1 MKIFISFGIISY
13 YIYSNQIPNVNEIPD
28 LSKLDSKYTNFVN
41 ELLNEDPEKRPTSQQ
56 IVSSFLT
63 EREKTWLEDVD
74 EDEVDRYL
82 HKFGLSI
89 KPRNQKIDIDFINS
103 ITTDKYPNNAKQ
115 PKKTIEEIINNES
128 ISKGIKESIKLAEN
142 YLTSSNN
149 KNIKQIK
156 KLLFNVGYQLCMGDK
171 EVSLNIQEDYFYAI
185 KYLKAAALLGDK
197 TSFYLLSTIFSNE
210 ENQESQRIAFKLAD
224 ISADLGCTHA
234 FNTLAVYN
242 KNGIGI
248 VSNIIMAA
256 IYFKIAN
263 IMLKISQKEIS
274 LIEFDNQLKIAKN
287 IIQKIDGKSNKVY
300 REIRYTL
307 EAVENP
313 SVALFVSE
321 KYFEKAARNG
331 NKEAE
336 EIIKR
341 IDLNAKVSQDH
352 PYFYDEIWQTP
363 SKSVCEETFDFDDQN
378 W

>member
-1 MKIFISFGIISY
+1 M
-13 YIYSNQIPNVNEIPD
+13 NEIPD

-56 IVSSFLT
+56 MVSSFLT

-156 KLLFNVGYQLCMGDK
+156 KLLFNVGYQFCMGDK

-185 KYLKAAALLGDK
+185 KYLKTQHYSVTKLHFICYQQSFQMKKIKNHKELHSNRQTFLLIWAALMHS
-197 TSFYLLSTIFSNE
+197 TFLLF
-210 ENQESQRIAFKLAD
+210 
-224 ISADLGCTHA
+224 
-234 FNTLAVYN
+234 
-242 KNGIGI
+242 
-248 VSNIIMAA
+248 
-256 IYFKIAN
+256 
-263 IMLKISQKEIS
+263 
-274 LIEFDNQLKIAKN
+274 
-287 IIQKIDGKSNKVY
+287 
-300 REIRYTL
+300 
-307 EAVENP
+307 
-313 SVALFVSE
+313 
-321 KYFEKAARNG
+321 
-331 NKEAE
+331 
-336 EIIKR
+336 IIKME
-341 IDLNAKVSQDH
+341 L
-352 PYFYDEIWQTP
+352 E
-363 SKSVCEETFDFDDQN
+363 
-378 W
+378 